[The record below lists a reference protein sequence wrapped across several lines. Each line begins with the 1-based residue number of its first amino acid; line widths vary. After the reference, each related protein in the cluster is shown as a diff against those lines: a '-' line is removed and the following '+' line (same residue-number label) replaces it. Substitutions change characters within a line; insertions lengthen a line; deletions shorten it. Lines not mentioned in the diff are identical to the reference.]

1 MRKEIAGGLF
11 GGGRAFALSKIIFY
25 VFSFT
30 DTNMIQLPG
39 KVIVG
44 IFGLNKG
51 RVRMYYR

>member
-1 MRKEIAGGLF
+1 MGA
-11 GGGRAFALSKIIFY
+11 GRAFALSEIIFY